1 MVARRLGGP
10 GAAMWARRDLRRRW
24 LSLVVLGLL
33 AGLSASLAMAAIAG
47 ARRADTA
54 FNRLSSGTE
63 AADAVVFPSQTTP
76 GVFNWSKIGTL
87 PYVKAIA
94 PWTLVFGVN
103 GTGSAAHP
111 DLLFMPVDRQ
121 WFKTIDRPVI
131 RAGRFWHPGAVGEAM
146 IDEEAASHLKLKV
159 GDRFPFHAYRT
170 GQFAEGAPK
179 GAVVQTKVVAVIR
192 ETSQFLFT
200 GGQAFLSPGT
210 LEHYGK
216 SIERIENAH
225 VRLRDPIR
233 DVPLLRR
240 DADRLLAKGT
250 PILDLHSVQRRV
262 GTAVSIER
270 VAEALLGVAVAVAG
284 LVFVGQA
291 LARSVAQLD
300 DDAEVLRAVGLTRR
314 ERSIAAAAPHLLALG
329 VALPVALIG
338 AWILSDRFPIGY
350 ARTVDPSVG
359 FHIDWLVVGPA
370 LVFVALAMAV
380 GSLVVAWLH
389 SGRLDRSEAVHTN
402 RFTAALRHN
411 VPLSV
416 GLGTTMAFE
425 SGRGRRRV
433 PVGPALFGAVAGV
446 LGIVGTFTIDHGLS
460 EALSHPER
468 AGVTWDATVA
478 AGAKDYDKHVDTV
491 APAFVRDVSSRR
503 DVGAVTILGRI
514 PLPVNGV
521 GIAVFDVK
529 RVRGDLTLVT
539 VKGKPPERT
548 DEVALGP
555 ATAQQLGVSIGD
567 KVTIRGTGTAKLR
580 VVGLALFPHEVHSG
594 FTEGAWVTPARMRTI
609 APVTDFEHQ
618 SGMEQ
623 TAAVRWKPGADHARS
638 LAAMEKSFGSTDRE
652 VAVAELPPELINLKR
667 VRTVPLILVTFLVLL
682 AISALG
688 HVLVASIRRRRRDFA
703 VLRSIGFT
711 RRMTA
716 TVVGSHSTSVGLVG
730 LILGI
735 PLGLVLGRLAWTW
748 VTGSVPLVYVSPV
761 GLAAVL
767 VTIPVALL
775 VANLIAAFPG
785 QRAARLTAAE
795 VLRTE

>member
-1 MVARRLGGP
+1 MVGRSVGSA

-54 FNRLSSGTE
+54 FDRLSTRTR
-63 AADAVVFPSQTTP
+63 AADAVVFPSQTSP
-76 GVFNWSKIGTL
+76 GVFDWSKIRGL
-87 PYVKAIA
+87 PYVKDVA
-94 PWTLVFGVN
+94 PWSLVFGVH
-103 GTGSAAHP
+103 GTGSSAHP

-121 WFKTIDRPVI
+121 WLTTVDRPVV
-131 RAGRFWHPGAVGEAM
+131 RAGRFWNPGAVGEVM
-146 IDEEAASHLKLKV
+146 VDESAASQLKLKV
-159 GDRFPFHAYRT
+159 GDRFLFHTYET
-170 GQFAEGAPK
+170 GQFGEGTPK
-179 GAVVQTKVVAVIR
+179 GAVFQARVVGVIR

-200 GGQAFLSPGT
+200 GGQVFLSPGT

-216 SIERIENAH
+216 AIERIENAH
-225 VRLRDPIR
+225 VRLRDPAH
-233 DVPLLRR
+233 DVPAMRR

-262 GTAVSIER
+262 GTAISLER
-270 VAEALLGVAVAVAG
+270 VAQVLLGLAVAVAG

-300 DDAEVLRAVGLTRR
+300 DDAEVLRAIGLTRR
-314 ERSIAAAAPHLLALG
+314 ERSIAAAAPHLLSLG

-350 ARTVDPSVG
+350 ARTVDPTVG
-359 FHIDWLVVGPA
+359 FHIDWVVVGPA
-370 LVFVALAMAV
+370 LALLALAMAV
-380 GSLVVAWLH
+380 GSLVVAWIH
-389 SGRLDRSEAVHTN
+389 SGRLDRSKPVRPN
-402 RFTAALRHN
+402 RLTAALRHN

-425 SGRGRRRV
+425 SGRGRRKV

-460 EALSHPER
+460 DALAHPAR

-478 AGAKDYDKHVDTV
+478 AGGKDYAKSVDTLT
-491 APAFVRDVSSRR
+491 PTFVKDITSRPE
-503 DVGAVTILGRI
+503 VGAAAILGRI

-529 RVRGDLTLVT
+529 RVRGDLSLVT
-539 VKGKPPERT
+539 VKGVPPARA

-555 ATAQQLGVSIGD
+555 ATAQQLGVRIGD
-567 KVTIRGTGTAKLR
+567 KVTIRGHETVRLR

-594 FTEGAWVTPARMRTI
+594 FTEGAWVTPRRMRTI
-609 APVTDFEHQ
+609 GPMTDFAHQ
-618 SGMEQ
+618 TGMEQ
-623 TAAVRWKPGADHARS
+623 IAAVRWKPGADHGRS
-638 LAAMEKSFGSTDRE
+638 LAAMQKSFGSTDRE
-652 VAVAELPPELINLKR
+652 VSAAELPPELLNLKR
-667 VRTVPLILVTFLVLL
+667 VRTVPLVLVTFLVLL

-688 HVLVASIRRRRRDFA
+688 HVLVTSVRRRRHDFA

-730 LILGI
+730 LLLGV
-735 PLGLVLGRLAWTW
+735 PFGLAIGRLAWGW
-748 VTGSVPLVYVSPV
+748 VTDEVPLVYVSPV
-761 GLAAVL
+761 ALAALL
-767 VTIPVALL
+767 VTIPATLL
-775 VANLIAAFPG
+775 VANLIAALPG
-785 QRAARLTAAE
+785 HRAARLTAAE